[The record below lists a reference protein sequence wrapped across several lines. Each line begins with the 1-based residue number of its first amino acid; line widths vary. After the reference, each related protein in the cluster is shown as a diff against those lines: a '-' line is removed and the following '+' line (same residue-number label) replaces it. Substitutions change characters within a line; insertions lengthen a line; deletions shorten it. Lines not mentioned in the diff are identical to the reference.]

1 MRCPYC
7 AEDVR
12 DEAVVCKHCHSEL
25 FVVKPLLSKINEMS
39 ARLAVF
45 SEAAPNA
52 ESLVPNR
59 AHHGAE
65 RHHRPGLSALESIA
79 LTYIGLVLAHFLI
92 IVHFDS
98 KLLYLRLVSMAI
110 PFFFG
115 LVCRE
120 SENTNLLAEL
130 FWGVVVAIAAI
141 LSMAAVVSEVDKVPF
156 LPKDAYEWRDFGYY
170 SASIGFGFLTGAIL
184 RHMLIAIYAPS
195 GKTNIVVEWIAR
207 SIVEQFTDG
216 KPKFTLKAIRSMVS
230 SVLGFGS
237 AIISIFDGLW
247 EFLK

>member
-59 AHHGAE
+59 AHHGAG
-65 RHHRPGLSALESIA
+65 RLHRPGCRRWIHRADLHRLGARAFSYHR
-79 LTYIGLVLAHFLI
+79 LTGCFIC
-92 IVHFDS
+92 
-98 KLLYLRLVSMAI
+98 VSYRY
-110 PFFFG
+110 PVFFG
-115 LVCRE
+115 LVCRDRKIPTC
-120 SENTNLLAEL
+120 SPNCFGAWLC
-130 FWGVVVAIAAI
+130 GDPIHGRRRVG
-141 LSMAAVVSEVDKVPF
+141 SGQVPF

-207 SIVEQFTDG
+207 FIVEQFTDG
-216 KPKFTLKAIRSMVS
+216 KPEFTLKAIRSMVS
-230 SVLGFGS
+230 CLGFGS
-237 AIISIFDGLW
+237 AIISLCRAWDS
-247 EFLK
+247 